1 MRIIA
6 DLHIHSKYSRAT
18 SRDMEVETLSAWA
31 KKKGI
36 NLLGTGDITH
46 PTYLFLLKSK
56 LEPVGNG
63 LYKLI
68 KGDSALNFLLSG
80 EVSNIFTQKGRG
92 RRIHTLIFAPDFDVV
107 DRINKGLSKLG
118 NLSADGRP
126 IFGFPVKDLVKLVLD
141 SSPDC
146 LLVPAHAWTPWFSI
160 FGANSGFDSIE
171 ECFEEEA
178 SNIHAIETGLSSDP
192 QMNWR
197 LSALDK
203 VSLISNSDAHSPNK
217 MGREA
222 NVFAYPM
229 SYMEIVDAIKTKDK
243 KRFLFTVEFFPE
255 EGKYH
260 FDGHRNCNVLLSP
273 QESRMNNHLCPVCG
287 GRLTVGVMSRVEE
300 LADRPPGFVPA
311 DAVPARHLVP
321 LGEIIAEALGLGV
334 DTAAVEREYE
344 KLISAGGS
352 EFRILLDL
360 PEEELTRFTP
370 QKILEGIKRVRR
382 GELKITPGYD
392 GVYGK
397 VKIFGDE
404 AIRED
409 MSKQPSQMDLF

>member
-203 VSLISNSDAHSPNK
+203 VALISNSDAHSPNK
-217 MGREA
+217 IGREA

-229 SYMEIVDAIKTKDK
+229 SYIEIVDAIKKKDK

-404 AIRED
+404 AISTDRPE
-409 MSKQPSQMDLF
+409 QSQMNLF